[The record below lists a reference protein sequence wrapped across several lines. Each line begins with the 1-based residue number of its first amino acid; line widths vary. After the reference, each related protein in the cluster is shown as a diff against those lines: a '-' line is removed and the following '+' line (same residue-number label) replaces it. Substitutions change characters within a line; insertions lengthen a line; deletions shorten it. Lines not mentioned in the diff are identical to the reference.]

1 MKTKHLFGIILAI
14 LLASCTTTDTT
25 ESFDISPTVYI
36 DYQATVK
43 AEKEQKI
50 INEISNLK
58 APASKSSTYKNKRN
72 DLMNIQK
79 EMKKINS
86 NISTLS
92 EKDITETLSSILEHK
107 GYSVQD
113 NLNSRYTLT
122 CTFNAS
128 YDKSE
133 TTSINYT
140 LMIDILDEKNIP
152 ADFNPNV
159 KLKKYDGKLD
169 APKPIDTKEFNTP
182 NVWIINGLATGK
194 DENEA
199 YESMIHNITS
209 NLNKTFYNKFS
220 NI

>member
-14 LLASCTTTDTT
+14 LLASCTTTDKTK
-25 ESFDISPTVYI
+25 SFDISPTVYI

-43 AEKEQKI
+43 SEKEQKI
-50 INEISNLK
+50 INEISNIK
-58 APASKSSTYKNKRN
+58 APASKSTTYKNKRN

-79 EMKKINS
+79 EMKNINN
-86 NISTLS
+86 NISVLS
-92 EKDITETLSSILEHK
+92 EKDITATLSNILEDK
-107 GYSVQD
+107 GYSVQE
-113 NLNSRYTLT
+113 NLNSRYTIT

-140 LMIDILDEKNIP
+140 LMIDIFDEKNIP
-152 ADFNPNV
+152 ADFNPDA

-169 APKPIDTKEFNTP
+169 TPTSIDTKEFNSP

-199 YESMIHNITS
+199 YESMINDITS
-209 NLNKTFYNKFS
+209 NLDKTFYRKFS